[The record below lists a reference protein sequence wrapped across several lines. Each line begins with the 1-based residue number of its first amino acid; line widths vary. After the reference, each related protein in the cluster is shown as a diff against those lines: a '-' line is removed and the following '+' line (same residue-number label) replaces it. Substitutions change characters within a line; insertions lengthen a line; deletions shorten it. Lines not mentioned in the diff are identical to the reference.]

1 MTRLH
6 PLSALTDAVQ
16 RALQFGSFALFASIM
31 LSGPLGV
38 VDVLPALL
46 LAPLAAVVGAGY
58 AVARYLRFEYDLGP
72 ERLVVTSGVF
82 SRQEREIPLRRIQ
95 NVDVSRSLV
104 QRVLGL
110 ATVRFETAGGSAT
123 EAELDAVGAEDA
135 ERLRHQVGERVRA
148 LREGERSTGAAVDDE
163 VGAVDTGGS
172 PGEAGT
178 TGVTGSEVAAGGSE
192 FDDSFAGSRGETL
205 YEISARDLLVLSAIS
220 FRPGAIAAP
229 VFGAPFVGDAATRGG
244 VLLFRFFGGGREGGA
259 TDLLAAAFTALVG
272 LVAFAVT
279 VWIASAALT
288 YARYYDFR
296 LERVADELRYERG
309 LLGRY
314 SGTVPLEKV
323 QTVSIGENV
332 AMRRLGYATLSVET
346 AGYAPGSNRAGGAET
361 TIPLA
366 ARGRVLDL
374 ARDLQPFGRPTFERP
389 PTRARRRY
397 AIRYALVSVGLAA
410 VVLGASWLWT
420 PLPAIAAAVPLVGL
434 ALAPI
439 AARSKWRHRGYDER
453 ERAMLTRSGFWY
465 RSTRVV
471 PYYRLQTVF
480 ARRTIFQRR
489 WDLASLTA
497 DTASTTSI
505 VGGDAT
511 AHDIDGDEADDLR
524 ERLLDRLRE
533 DLAERRGRSAGGSE
547 GSVSPDTGRNA
558 PGERDG
564 SGTVA
569 GAGEEGGDEYR
580 DGAGGGDGHAP

>member
-31 LSGPLGV
+31 LSGPLGA
-38 VDVLPALL
+38 VDFLPALL
-46 LAPLAAVVGAGY
+46 LAPLGALLGAGY
-58 AVARYLRFEYDLGP
+58 AVARYLRFEYELGP
-72 ERLVVTSGVF
+72 EHLVVTSGVF

-104 QRVLGL
+104 QRALGL

-135 ERLRHQVGERVRA
+135 ERLRHEVGERVRTV
-148 LREGERSTGAAVDDE
+148 RDGERSTGAAVADD
-163 VGAVDTGGS
+163 VGAVGTGG
-172 PGEAGT
+172 
-178 TGVTGSEVAAGGSE
+178 AAGATGTKGATDESKYV
-192 FDDSFAGSRGETL
+192 DSSTDTRAETL
-205 YEISARDLLVLSAIS
+205 YEISPGDLLVLSAIS

-229 VFGAPFVGDAATRGG
+229 VFGAPFVGDAVTEGG
-244 VLLFRFFGGGREGGA
+244 LLLFRFLGGGREGGA
-259 TDLLAAAFTALVG
+259 TDPLAAAFTAFVG
-272 LVAFAVT
+272 LVAFAIA
-279 VWIASAALT
+279 VWVASAALT

-323 QTVSIGENV
+323 QTVSVGENV

-374 ARDLQPFGRPTFERP
+374 ARDLQPFGEPTFERP

-410 VVLGASWLWT
+410 LVFGASLLWT
-420 PLPAIAAAVPLVGL
+420 PLPAVAAVVPLFGL
-434 ALAPI
+434 ALAPV
-439 AARSKWRHRGYDER
+439 AARAKWRHRGYDER
-453 ERAMLTRSGFWY
+453 ERAVLTRSGFWY
-465 RSTRVV
+465 RNTRVV

-480 ARRTIFQRR
+480 TRRTIFQRR

-511 AHDIDGDEADDLR
+511 AHDIDGDAADGLR

-533 DLAERRGRSAGGSE
+533 DLSERRRGSRGRSERGRSGTGGRRDGRGPTDDAGDEVGDGTGTAE
-547 GSVSPDTGRNA
+547 GSGL
-558 PGERDG
+558 
-564 SGTVA
+564 
-569 GAGEEGGDEYR
+569 
-580 DGAGGGDGHAP
+580 